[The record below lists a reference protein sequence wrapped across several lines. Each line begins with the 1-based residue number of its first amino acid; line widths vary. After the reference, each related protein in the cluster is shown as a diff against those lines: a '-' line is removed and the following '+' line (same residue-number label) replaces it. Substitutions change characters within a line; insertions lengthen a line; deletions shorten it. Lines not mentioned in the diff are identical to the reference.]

1 MLAVSIIPDMCF
13 PFSRDAFGSG
23 CVRVIILPTNTILFT
38 PRCSKVS
45 FDPFCD
51 CNQRIEKQKR
61 KNFFFLSR
69 GTVALFVCVCTA
81 AAGKVEIDTALMTPG
96 QSKGVQD

>member
-1 MLAVSIIPDMCF
+1 MLAVSIIPDMSF

-61 KNFFFLSR
+61 EELFFCLEGLLLFL
-69 GTVALFVCVCTA
+69 
-81 AAGKVEIDTALMTPG
+81 
-96 QSKGVQD
+96 